1 MKRIK
6 LSRLS
11 DRQLRRLLGRAEVRF
26 GDVDQNGAILKKA
39 YKALQDYYEYLQNYM
54 RGNGFSALQYNLP
67 KYQKYVP
74 KMAKVCEK
82 LIKEF
87 DERRQ
92 DLMALLRKRMARFK
106 QEIDSRNIKFGDP
119 DKEKEFQES
128 NARANIGAVYGSFKG
143 FSERGD
149 NFQNIET
156 LKKLSAE
163 ARNKFYGTYL
173 LIDGTLK
180 DIAKHNKKT
189 LAMLKKYHD
198 KYPF

>member
-1 MKRIK
+1 MKHVK

-26 GDVDQNGAILKKA
+26 GDIDKRGVILKKA
-39 YKALQDYYEYLQNYM
+39 YKALQNYYEDIQGYM
-54 RGNGFSALQYNLP
+54 RGRGFSALQYNLP
-67 KYQKYVP
+67 TYRKYVP

-82 LIKEF
+82 LIKDF

-92 DLMALLRKRMARFK
+92 DLMALLRKRMVRFK
-106 QEIDSRNIKFGDP
+106 QEMDLRNIKFGDS

-128 NARANIGAVYGSFKG
+128 NARANIGAVYGGFKG
-143 FSERGD
+143 FSEGD
-149 NFQNIET
+149 DMYQSIKT
-156 LKKLSAE
+156 LKSAASE
-163 ARNKFYGTYL
+163 ARNIDHGIYL
-173 LIDGTLK
+173 MIDGTLN

-189 LAMLKKYHD
+189 LTILKKYRD